1 MASAALLV
9 RRQPEDFHALGT
21 QSPTPREH
29 YALTVKASELSDV
42 EANAAAATSADD
54 IALDLP

>member
-1 MASAALLV
+1 MLV